1 MAGTQI
7 AKRYAK
13 ALLSLAKEQDQTE
26 TVGAELQQI
35 AEALGNEDVNKMLER
50 ARLPIEVQK
59 GIIRTIVLKA
69 TPHKLVENFLYVLT
83 DNNRISELGPINASY
98 QTLLDQMLSR
108 VRAHIRSAAE
118 LTTEQRARLTNTF
131 SELTNKTVE
140 PFFETDEEILG
151 GVIVEIEG
159 RVYDASLKT
168 RLRRLG
174 DQLSEER

>member
-1 MAGTQI
+1 
-7 AKRYAK
+7 
-13 ALLSLAKEQDQTE
+13 
-26 TVGAELQQI
+26 
-35 AEALGNEDVNKMLER
+35 
-50 ARLPIEVQK
+50 
-59 GIIRTIVLKA
+59 
-69 TPHKLVENFLYVLT
+69 
-83 DNNRISELGPINASY
+83 
-98 QTLLDQMLSR
+98 MLSR

-140 PFFETDEEILG
+140 PYFETDEEILG

-168 RLRRLG
+168 RLHRLG